1 MLEEGTAQG
10 TQHRAFSSAVT
21 LMWAGDGGGRQGVQ
35 CWSALGTLHVLWG
48 HCTCHGAL
56 RHCLGTLHTV
66 QGPCMIPGTLHTA
79 QDTAPCLGTPNAA
92 GDLPGDPAH
101 TLGTLHNAWGHCL
114 GTLLGNLDT
123 PWGPCTL
130 PKGPCVKSG
139 PSTLPGDTGHCQGHS
154 LRTLH
159 TPGTRQAAWALHIPG
174 ASELTGDTADCLG
187 TPNTPGQ
194 GILHVSPK
202 MCMPSPLSRCTE
214 LLVPSLHSSCSPALI
229 PGLPQRNGVKLV
241 CPMAL
246 SPFRAAV
253 PWLK

>member
-1 MLEEGTAQG
+1 M
-10 TQHRAFSSAVT
+10 
-21 LMWAGDGGGRQGVQ
+21 
-35 CWSALGTLHVLWG
+35 
-48 HCTCHGAL
+48 
-56 RHCLGTLHTV
+56 
-66 QGPCMIPGTLHTA
+66 
-79 QDTAPCLGTPNAA
+79 
-92 GDLPGDPAH
+92 PGDPKCCW
-101 TLGTLHNAWGHCL
+101 GPAWGSCTYSGNTAQCL
-114 GTLLGNLDT
+114 G
-123 PWGPCTL
+123 
-130 PKGPCVKSG
+130 
-139 PSTLPGDTGHCQGHS
+139 TLPGDTAGEPGHSLGTLHAAQGALREVRALHTPWGHWTLQGHS

-214 LLVPSLHSSCSPALI
+214 LLNPSLHSSCSPALI

>member
-79 QDTAPCLGTPNAA
+79 EDTAPCLGTPNAA

-139 PSTLPGDTGHCQGHS
+139 PSTLPGDTGHCRDTPSGHY
-154 LRTLH
+154 TLLEPVRL
-159 TPGTRQAAWALHIPG
+159 PGPCTFLEPL
-174 ASELTGDTADCLG
+174 SSLG
-187 TPNTPGQ
+187 TLQTAWGPQTLLGRGSSTFP
-194 GILHVSPK
+194 PK
-202 MCMPSPLSRCTE
+202 CACPHPSPDAQ
-214 LLVPSLHSSCSPALI
+214 SC
-229 PGLPQRNGVKLV
+229 
-241 CPMAL
+241 
-246 SPFRAAV
+246 
-253 PWLK
+253 